1 MKERRK
7 QSRVP
12 ISLPL
17 EYWETDDACHGG
29 LVGNLSEMGVLVYS
43 IRNIPIDTQLSIR
56 VFFIKGYELDGFQ
69 ARARIVWR
77 EDCFEENRKAYHY
90 GLEFTGISQEDR
102 HKLVSLL
109 NSCFSS
115 TDTNDSVQSGYKD
128 YSDRKECSSD
138 SPRMSSPV
146 FYYVEKRERKDT
158 KPH

>member
-7 QSRVP
+7 DSRVP

-29 LVGNLSEMGVLVYS
+29 LVRNLSEMGVLIYS
-43 IRNIPIDTQLSIR
+43 IRNMPIGVQLSIR

-77 EDCFEENRKAYHY
+77 EDCFEENRKGYQY
-90 GLEFTGISQEDR
+90 GLEFAGISEEDR

-109 NSCFSS
+109 NSRFSS
-115 TDTNDSVQSGYKD
+115 KDTNDSVQSAYKD
-128 YSDRKECSSD
+128 YSDRKECSSET
-138 SPRMSSPV
+138 PKMGNPV
-146 FYYVEKRERKDT
+146 SCCVRKREEKDT
-158 KPH
+158 RPH

>member
-29 LVGNLSEMGVLVYS
+29 LVENLSEMGVLIYS
-43 IRNIPIDTQLSIR
+43 VRNIPIGAQLSIR

-69 ARARIVWR
+69 AKARIVWR
-77 EDCFEENRKAYHY
+77 EDCIEENRKTYYY
-90 GLEFTGISQEDR
+90 GLEFTSMSQEDR

-115 TDTNDSVQSGYKD
+115 MDTNDSAQSIYKD
-128 YSDRKECSSD
+128 YSDKEGYSTGT
-138 SPRMSSPV
+138 PGMNSPV
-146 FYYVEKRERKDT
+146 FYFVEEREDT
-158 KPH
+158 RSH